1 MLSIFVNIVS
11 RNTYFLFGLGLAGG
25 VSVAPASAASP
36 AAGTGGGA
44 AASVGASE
52 PSPSASAS
60 PPSPGALFLGRPFGF
75 LKTGKTKLQLLA
87 HERQHKNE

>member
-1 MLSIFVNIVS
+1 M
-11 RNTYFLFGLGLAGG
+11 GLAGG

-44 AASVGASE
+44 AAGSVGASE

-75 LKTGKTKLQLLA
+75 LQTGKTAKSQFAA
-87 HERQHKNE
+87 HERQHKKSIEFLKLVII